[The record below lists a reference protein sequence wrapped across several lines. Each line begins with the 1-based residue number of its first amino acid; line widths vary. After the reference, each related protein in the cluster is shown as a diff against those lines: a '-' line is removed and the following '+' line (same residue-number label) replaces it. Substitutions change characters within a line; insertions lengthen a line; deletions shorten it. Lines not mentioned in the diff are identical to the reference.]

1 MASKPFARSAH
12 ASGLITSVLA
22 AALFSAHV
30 AQAQTP
36 APGARPAGPGGQM
49 AAVTVV
55 EAQTQSVPLQFEAS
69 GLTQAI
75 DSVIIRPQVNAVID
89 RIVVNEGQNVAK
101 GDLLFVLDSHA
112 AQADWA
118 KMKAQAAKSK
128 ATLADVQRQLKR
140 SEELFAQQFV
150 SQGALD
156 TLKAQLA
163 AQEAQVAADEAAAAS
178 SEVQL
183 GYYQI
188 RAPFPGR
195 IGAIDVSTG
204 MLVNTGSSST
214 ALLTLTR
221 FDPMEVQFRMPET
234 LLPRILKAG
243 VGAPVTVRVQGPA
256 GDPIAPIQGKVT
268 LIDNQVDSATG
279 SILIKATFNNSAKGF
294 ASKPAGAGGAGK
306 GPAVRGGKPAD
317 TSSGTPAWPGQ
328 MAFVTL
334 QAGTAK
340 DVFVIP
346 QASLNI
352 QGDKRSVFVVGP
364 ENKAVVKPVRI
375 QQTLGEQ
382 VAVSG
387 LTVGDQVVVMGRNN
401 VRPGMTVR
409 VVRAPGQEP
418 AVTPATPSGNASA
431 GTPPVDKEASH
442 AAPSGKPQ

>member
-1 MASKPFARSAH
+1 MASTPFAHLVSFCRPATPVLVAVLALTQGALAQTSAPAPTAASQ
-12 ASGLITSVLA
+12 ASGPAPS
-22 AALFSAHV
+22 
-30 AQAQTP
+30 AQAPASGATP
-36 APGARPAGPGGQM
+36 AGARPAGPGGQM

-55 EAQTQSVPLQFEAS
+55 EAKAQAVPMKYEAS

-75 DSVIIRPQVNAVID
+75 DSVVIRPQVNAIIE
-89 RIVVNEGQNVAK
+89 RIVVNEGQSVAK
-101 GDLLFVLDSHA
+101 GDVLFVLDSRV
-112 AQADWA
+112 AQADLA

-128 ATLADVQRQLKR
+128 ATMADIQRQLKR

-156 TLKAQLA
+156 TLKAQMT

-195 IGAIDVSTG
+195 VGSIDVSAGT
-204 MLVNTGSSST
+204 LVSTGSSGT

-243 VGAPVTVRVQGPA
+243 VGAPVTIKIQGPA
-256 GDPIAPIQGKVT
+256 GDPIAPMQGKVT

-279 SILIKATFNNSAKGF
+279 SILIKATFSNS
-294 ASKPAGAGGAGK
+294 SKAGAGKA
-306 GPAVRGGKPAD
+306 
-317 TSSGTPAWPGQ
+317 AWPGQ

-352 QGDKRSVFVVGP
+352 QGEKRSVFVVGP
-364 ENKAVVKPVRI
+364 ENKAVVKPVRV

-387 LTVGDQVVVMGRNN
+387 LNEGDQVVVMGRNN
-401 VRPGMTVR
+401 VRPGMPVR
-409 VVRAPGQEP
+409 VVRAPGQ
-418 AVTPATPSGNASA
+418 
-431 GTPPVDKEASH
+431 
-442 AAPSGKPQ
+442 PQ

>member
-12 ASGLITSVLA
+12 VCGLIPSLLA

-36 APGARPAGPGGQM
+36 SPGARPAGPGGQM

-55 EAQTQSVPLQFEAS
+55 EAQAQSVPLQFEAS

-75 DSVIIRPQVNAVID
+75 DSVVIRPQVNAVID

-101 GDLLFVLDSHA
+101 GDLLFVLDSRA

-195 IGAIDVSTG
+195 VGAIDVSTG
-204 MLVNTGSSST
+204 MLVNTGSSGT

-256 GDPIAPIQGKVT
+256 GDPIAPMQGKVT

-279 SILIKATFNNSAKGF
+279 SILIKATFNNSAKGV
-294 ASKPAGAGGAGK
+294 AS
-306 GPAVRGGKPAD
+306 
-317 TSSGTPAWPGQ
+317 SPAWPGQ

-334 QAGTAK
+334 KAGTAK

-352 QGDKRSVFVVGP
+352 QGEKRSVFVVGP
-364 ENKAVVKPVRI
+364 ENKAVVKPVRV

-387 LTVGDQVVVMGRNN
+387 LNVGDQVVVMGRNN
-401 VRPGMTVR
+401 VRPGMPVR
-409 VVRAPGQEP
+409 VVRAPGPQP
-418 AVTPATPSGNASA
+418 AGTPATPSGNAPVGS
-431 GTPPVDKEASH
+431 PPVTKEASP